1 MTKIK
6 YLGFIIE
13 AGVGVKVD
21 PDKVLAISD
30 WEEPNNV
37 SEVRSFPG
45 FSNFYREFIPR
56 FSSVCEPLN
65 NLTKRGVLWQ
75 WGKPLKDAF
84 ERLKQLL
91 ISAPVLSMFD
101 PEAETILEA
110 DSSGYAVGGVLLQVD
125 EKCRLRPVGFFS
137 RKLLPAEA
145 NYEIYDKEMLSI
157 IATMRH
163 FRGELRSVDK
173 PFIILSDH

>member
-37 SEVRSFPG
+37 SKLRSFLG
-45 FSNFYREFIPR
+45 FSNFYQEFIPR

-75 WGKPLKDAF
+75 WGKPEKNAF

-110 DSSGYAVGGVLLQVD
+110 DSSVYSLV
-125 EKCRLRPVGFFS
+125 
-137 RKLLPAEA
+137 
-145 NYEIYDKEMLSI
+145 
-157 IATMRH
+157 
-163 FRGELRSVDK
+163 
-173 PFIILSDH
+173 